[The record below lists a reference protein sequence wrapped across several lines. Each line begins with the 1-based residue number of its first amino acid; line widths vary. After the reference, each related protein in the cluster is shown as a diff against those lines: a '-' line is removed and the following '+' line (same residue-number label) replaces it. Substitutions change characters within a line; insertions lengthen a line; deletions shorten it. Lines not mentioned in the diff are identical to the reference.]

1 MTRVDDRPEASDQK
15 FKPSKAVVISELNKD
30 MREQYFDLILANNV
44 KLQYSDDK
52 FVANIRLLA
61 PTNDEVIGSEKEI
74 APEEAEI
81 SITAPVVTKKCNS
94 SLPLEQR
101 IHRLQ
106 YGTATKPMNFQIA
119 GVAHFDYST
128 YSRFCSLIGLF
139 C

>member
-1 MTRVDDRPEASDQK
+1 MTRVDDRAEILDQN
-15 FKPSKAVVISELNKD
+15 FKPSRAIVISELSKD
-30 MREQYFDLILANNV
+30 MKEQYFDLILTNNV

-61 PTNDEVIGSEKEI
+61 PTTDGEAGSQKEI
-74 APEEAEI
+74 VAEGAEI
-81 SITAPVVTKKCNS
+81 TIAAPVVPKKCNS

-106 YGTATKPMNFQIA
+106 YGTTTKPLTFQIA